1 MKSVNIVIKS
11 VEFKR
16 IMKKIYTDLY
26 LKKLNTELSSYL
38 LKMKNNAHTQKK
50 VTDIILFLD
59 NIF

>member
-38 LKMKNNAHTQKK
+38 LKMKNNAHTEESH
-50 VTDIILFLD
+50 
-59 NIF
+59 